1 MTRDYAWADA
11 RRAEIKAELKA
22 LDETFPI
29 SGRPR
34 LIDAFMEI
42 VQKAGRGGISY
53 ADMADKHGINREAV
67 KRFLYRNG
75 LNDVAVFV
83 FLRGS
88 NGGML
93 FAHQDWCDA
102 AAKAE
107 KTVVAERRSRHLWH
121 CIEAVQEKEARLAA
135 EKTQR
140 EAKEKTSAMPSQ
152 PVYSRHQ
159 LAALPAGHQSPLNP
173 QDCRPWAVAACGGTR

>member
-11 RRAEIKAELKA
+11 RRAEIKAELQA
-22 LDETFPI
+22 LDKEFPI

-34 LIDAFMEI
+34 LIDAFVGI

-53 ADMADKHGINREAV
+53 ADLADKHGINREAV

-93 FAHQDWCDA
+93 FARSDWCEA

-121 CIEAVQEKEARLAA
+121 CIEAVQEKEALKQA

-140 EAKEKTSAMPSQ
+140 EAEEKTSAMPSQ

-159 LAALPAGHQSPLNP
+159 LAALPAGFQSSLDPAE
-173 QDCRPWAVAACGGTR
+173 CRPWAREVSR